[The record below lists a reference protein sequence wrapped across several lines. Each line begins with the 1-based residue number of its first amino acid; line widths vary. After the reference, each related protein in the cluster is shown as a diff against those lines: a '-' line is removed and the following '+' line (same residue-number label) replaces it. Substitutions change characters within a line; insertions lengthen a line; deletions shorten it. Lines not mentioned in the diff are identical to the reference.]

1 MSNSYNIKE
10 FFGDLPK
17 NIFSGFVVSLVALP
31 LALGLAIASDAPPI
45 SGVIASIVGGIV
57 CSIFGGSKLTITGP
71 GNGLVVV
78 LLFSINSL
86 GEGNIYQGYLFTLA
100 AVVFSGIL
108 MFLFGLFRL
117 GALSEFFPS
126 SALQGMLAAIG
137 IGILAKQ
144 AHVMIGITEIKGS
157 TIEVLSKIP
166 DSFLFILL
174 NPSRENLIPA
184 FIGIFSFFILVFYS
198 KLRNPLFHLIPAP
211 MWVIIFAIS
220 LFYYLEVFVLSGSG
234 LSEDLLI
241 SLPDNLLSNLPFPDF
256 SIITTKRFLSAVIS
270 ITLIASI
277 ESLLSIKAVD
287 KLDPEKRRSN
297 VNKDLKAL
305 GLATFISGLIGGLNV
320 VTVIARS
327 SVNVNNGGSN
337 KSSNFFHA
345 IFLIGFVLIFQNQ
358 IEKIA
363 LPALAAIL
371 VYTGYK
377 LAAPDN
383 FIRILRVG
391 KEQAA
396 IYLITLFI
404 TIYGGIMTG
413 IGFGII
419 STFVFHVI
427 INKNFFIFSRNFF
440 KPNVL
445 MYLEQESGNYY
456 ISVENFCSFLNFYKL
471 KRKIGEIPENQH
483 AIIDFSL
490 CDFVD
495 HTVMEDLSDYQRTF
509 NRKGGVFEIIGL
521 DSHSADTQHP
531 FAIRKS
537 LPYSD
542 FFSFQNNL
550 TKRQVSLKQLA
561 SILEWRYS
569 PENSFITS
577 KLEAFTYFKTKTLN
591 YEYNELSSLGND
603 FKIVDISYSE
613 GAFIAKDNLL
623 ATFMLINLE
632 YSIPKFVLD
641 RDFLLSA
648 FSEFSNYSEINLTR
662 FPDFSKRFYLAGS
675 NKSKIKTLFD
685 SKLIFFFE
693 SHSYYR
699 IESSGK
705 EILIKGKSR
714 VLSIN
719 EIKSL
724 LSFSRE
730 LLSLLNNK
738 YL

>member
-1 MSNSYNIKE
+1 MANSYYLRE

-31 LALGLAIASDAPPI
+31 LALGLAIASEAPPI
-45 SGVIASIVGGIV
+45 SGVIASIVGGVI
-57 CSIFGGSKLTITGP
+57 CSIMGGSKLTITGP

-78 LLFSINSL
+78 LLFSVNTL
-86 GEGNIYQGYLFTLA
+86 GSGDLYQGYLYTLA
-100 AVVFSGIL
+100 AVVISGII

-137 IGILAKQ
+137 LGILAKQ
-144 AHVMIGITEIKGS
+144 AHVMLGVTSVKGS
-157 TIEVLSKIP
+157 TIELLSTIP
-166 DSFLFILL
+166 DSFLYVVFNTSSHII
-174 NPSRENLIPA
+174 IPA
-184 FIGIFSFFILVFYS
+184 LIGIISFLILIFYS
-198 KLRNPLFHLIPAP
+198 RLRSPLFHLVPAP
-211 MWVIIFAIS
+211 MWVIIFAVAVY
-220 LFYYLEVFVLSGSG
+220 YYLEMFVSESSSI
-234 LSEDLLI
+234 SEDLLI
-241 SLPDNLLSNLPFPDF
+241 SLPNNLIESLPSPDF
-256 SIITTKRFLSAVIS
+256 NIVTSANFISTVIS

-287 KLDPEKRRSN
+287 KLDPKKRRSN

-305 GLATFISGLIGGLNV
+305 GIATTISGLLGGLNV

-327 SVNVNNGGSN
+327 SVNVNNGASN

-345 IFLIGFVLIFQNQ
+345 FFLVAFVLIFQDQ
-358 IEKIA
+358 IEKIV

-396 IYLITLFI
+396 IYLITLII
-404 TIYGGIMTG
+404 TLYAGIMTG
-413 IGFGII
+413 ISFGIL
-419 STFVFHVI
+419 STFAIHI
-427 INKNFFIFSRNFF
+427 LINKNIFLFSRNLF

-445 MYLEQESGNYY
+445 MYLEEESGNYF
-456 ISVENFCSFLNFYKL
+456 ISVKNFCSFLNFFKL
-471 KRKIGEIPENQH
+471 KKKLDEIPENKH

-495 HTVMEDLSDYQRTF
+495 HTVMEDLNDYQRTF
-509 NRKGGVFEIIGL
+509 SKKGGVFEIIGL
-521 DSHSADTQHP
+521 DSHATDTQHP

-537 LPYSD
+537 LPSAD
-542 FFSFQNNL
+542 FFKFQNNL
-550 TKRQVSLKQLA
+550 TKRQDSLKQLA
-561 SILEWRYS
+561 LDLKWKYL
-569 PENSFITS
+569 PENSFETS
-577 KLEAFTYFKTKTLN
+577 VFEVFSYFKTKTLN
-591 YEYNELSSLGND
+591 YQYNQLLGSKKE
-603 FKIVDISYSE
+603 FKIVDLSYSE

-623 ATFMLINLE
+623 GTFMHINLN
-632 YSIPKFVLD
+632 YTIPKFVLD
-641 RDFLLSA
+641 RDFILSN
-648 FSEFSNYSEINLTR
+648 FSEFSNYSELKLNK
-662 FPDFSKRFYLAGS
+662 FPDFSNRFYLAGV
-675 NKSKIKTLFD
+675 NPKHLKKLFD
-685 SKLIFFFE
+685 SNLIFFFE
-693 SHSYYR
+693 SHAYYR

-705 EILIKGKSR
+705 QILIKGKSR
-714 VLSIN
+714 LLSIN

-730 LLSLLNNK
+730 LIKLLNNK